1 MEARHPHEDLVHKY
15 FDLIR
20 ELRTGVEGAPER
32 LRELW
37 DPDGV
42 FEFAGS
48 PPVTGTFTGINA
60 ITVLYQ
66 NRFAANGMP
75 LRLQGLHDEQDAED
89 AERGIETA
97 LGIVETDVHRVRV
110 LDDERA
116 VAGWTT
122 VIGTRDR
129 HGFQVSGSHSFTFKD
144 GKISRLRIVVSPK
157 PDPTEQFDLSALSVD
172 DIGRLSLMAWAVV

>member
-1 MEARHPHEDLVHKY
+1 MTQPSHEDLVRTY

-20 ELRTGVEGAPER
+20 ELRTGAEGAPER

-48 PPVTGTFTGINA
+48 PPVTGTFTGSNA
-60 ITVLYQ
+60 ITALYQ

-75 LRLQGLHDEQDAED
+75 LRLQGIRAGDAAKEP
-89 AERGIETA
+89 EGIETA
-97 LGIVETDVHRVRV
+97 LGVVDTDVHRVRI
-110 LDDERA
+110 LDEEHA

-122 VIGTRDR
+122 IVGTRER

-144 GKISRLRIVVSPK
+144 GKISKLRIVVSPK
-157 PDPTEQFDLSALSVD
+157 PDTAEQLDASQLSVD
-172 DIGRLSLMAWAVV
+172 DIGRLSLAAWMVV

>member
-1 MEARHPHEDLVHKY
+1 MKPRQGHEDLVHKY

-20 ELRTGVEGAPER
+20 ELRTGVAGAPER

-48 PPVTGTFTGINA
+48 PPLTGTFIGINA

-66 NRFAANGMP
+66 NRFAASGMP
-75 LRLQGLHDEQDAED
+75 LRLEGVGDKEQTKGAE
-89 AERGIETA
+89 GIDTA
-97 LGIVETDVHRVRV
+97 LGVVDTDVHRLRV
-110 LDDERA
+110 LDDERV

-122 VIGTRDR
+122 VIGTRDG

-144 GKISRLRIVVSPK
+144 GKISKLRIVVSPK
-157 PDPTEQFDLSALSVD
+157 PDAAEQLLADALSVD
-172 DIGRLSLMAWAVV
+172 DIGRLSLAAWAVV

>member
-1 MEARHPHEDLVHKY
+1 MQPRPEHEDLVRTY

-48 PPVTGTFTGINA
+48 PPVTGTFIGVNA
-60 ITVLYQ
+60 ITVLYK
-66 NRFAANGMP
+66 NRFAASGMP
-75 LRLQGLHDEQDAED
+75 LKLQGVHSQEDDRGAE
-89 AERGIETA
+89 GIGTA
-97 LGIVETDVHRVRV
+97 LGIVDTDVHRIRV

-122 VIGTRDR
+122 VVGTRDG

-144 GKISRLRIVVSPK
+144 GKISKLRIVVSPK
-157 PDPTEQFDLSALSVD
+157 PDTTEQLDVTALSVD
-172 DIGRLSLMAWAVV
+172 DIGRLSLAAWAVV